1 MNRFRRRLTAAIGI
15 AALLLI
21 LLILL
26 AVAEQG
32 ADDSSIHSV
41 GDAFWYF
48 LITLSTVGYGDM
60 YPVTAAGKLIA
71 CVFVLMSVGAL
82 AFAVGSVLSL
92 MRGELLPKL
101 RLSALRDCRLYIL
114 TAWNPETAALTK
126 HIAKEEPEAWFLF
139 SGECGLTE
147 IPESIGETNRGI
159 LFPGNSQET
168 NLRRA
173 AVRQN
178 RCAVLIT
185 EEDLSEN
192 DRIAAEIMAAE
203 NTSEE
208 ASGKKKD
215 AGIPLY
221 VRTVCDPELLTEQ
234 MTPFNEFDCTA
245 RMYWKQ
251 FPLRRKENQVVLI
264 GCGEY
269 GARLLLR
276 ALEVNVFGPLKRT
289 EYHVFGDAA
298 EFLRNH
304 PELPSAVSLGAAE
317 DDRDSVIFHE
327 DAWNSCPDLFLTAAR
342 IVICEDREEENL
354 RICQEMRTWFPVN
367 AKIHIRSSR
376 NADGA
381 ERFGAAEEIFTTELV
396 MRRQLSRL
404 GHAMHEIYRTSAGGN
419 APEWNELGAFLRQS
433 NMAAADHLAVKIRI
447 LLGHEAFPC
456 GEVTPELCGKAF
468 RRWKETREEGAEL
481 YRAIEHERWERFHYL
496 RNWKYAPVRDNRL
509 RRHHL
514 LVAYQDL
521 SPVEQ
526 AKDDYAWELLGQL
539 SETAQGGTT
548 DEEV

>member
-1 MNRFRRRLTAAIGI
+1 
-15 AALLLI
+15 
-21 LLILL
+21 
-26 AVAEQG
+26 
-32 ADDSSIHSV
+32 
-41 GDAFWYF
+41 
-48 LITLSTVGYGDM
+48 
-60 YPVTAAGKLIA
+60 
-71 CVFVLMSVGAL
+71 
-82 AFAVGSVLSL
+82 
-92 MRGELLPKL
+92 
-101 RLSALRDCRLYIL
+101 
-114 TAWNPETAALTK
+114 
-126 HIAKEEPEAWFLF
+126 
-139 SGECGLTE
+139 
-147 IPESIGETNRGI
+147 
-159 LFPGNSQET
+159 
-168 NLRRA
+168 
-173 AVRQN
+173 
-178 RCAVLIT
+178 
-185 EEDLSEN
+185 
-192 DRIAAEIMAAE
+192 MAAE

-289 EYHVFGDAA
+289 EYPVFGDAA

-354 RICQEMRTWFPVN
+354 RICQEMQTWFPVN

-404 GHAMHEIYRTSAGGN
+404 GHAMHEIYRSGADYPVPAWEELSA
-419 APEWNELGAFLRQS
+419 FMRQS
-433 NMAAADHLAVKIRI
+433 NIAAADHLQTKIS
-447 LLGHEAFPC
+447 LLLAEQSPVTHVTADLCREA
-456 GEVTPELCGKAF
+456 GKVW
-468 RRWKETREEGAEL
+468 RSTYEERGVL
-481 YRAIEHERWERFHYL
+481 YEEIEHDRWMRFYAMY
-496 RNWKYAPVRDNRL
+496 NWDYGGDRDNRMRL
-509 RRHHL
+509 HPDFQPFDAL
-514 LVAYQDL
+514 TTEEKQ
-521 SPVEQ
+521 
-526 AKDDYAWELLGQL
+526 KDDYAWTLLEKLGSSGAVL
-539 SETAQGGTT
+539 
-548 DEEV
+548 

>member
-1 MNRFRRRLTAAIGI
+1 MNRFRRHLTAVLGT
-15 AALLLI
+15 AAVLLL
-21 LLILL
+21 LLVLL
-26 AVAEQG
+26 AAAERG
-32 ADDSSIHSV
+32 ADDSSIHTV
-41 GDAFWYF
+41 GDALWYF

-101 RLSALRDCRLYIL
+101 RLSLLRDCRLYLL
-114 TAWNPETAALTK
+114 TAWNPETAALTR
-126 HIAKEEPEAWFLF
+126 HIAEEEPDAWFLF
-139 SGECGLTE
+139 SGECGLSE
-147 IPESIGETNRGI
+147 LPESIGETRHGI
-159 LFPGNSQET
+159 LFSGNSLET

-178 RCAVLIT
+178 RCAVLVT
-185 EEDLSEN
+185 GEDLSEN
-192 DRIAAEIMAAE
+192 DRIASEIMEAE
-203 NTSEE
+203 
-208 ASGKKKD
+208 
-215 AGIPLY
+215 IPLY
-221 VRTVCDPELLTEQ
+221 VRTVCEPELLTEQ
-234 MTPFNEFDCTA
+234 MTPFNEYDCTA

-251 FPLRRKENQVVLI
+251 FPLRQGEDQIVLI

-289 EYHVFGDAA
+289 EYHVFGDAS

-304 PELPSAVSLGAAE
+304 PELPSAVSLGPTE
-317 DDRDSVIFHE
+317 EDRDSVVFHE
-327 DAWNSCPDLFLTAAR
+327 GAWNSCPELFLTAAR

-354 RICQEMRTWFPVN
+354 RICQEMRTWFPVSGT
-367 AKIHIRSSR
+367 IYVRSSR
-376 NADGA
+376 KTDGA

-396 MRRQLSRL
+396 MRKQLSRL

-433 NMAAADHLAVKIRI
+433 NMAAADHLAVKVRI

-456 GEVTPELCGKAF
+456 GEVTPELCGRAY
-468 RRWKETREEGAEL
+468 RRWQETWKEGAEL
-481 YRAIEHERWERFHYL
+481 YRLIEHERWERFHYL

-521 SPVEQ
+521 SPAER

-539 SETAQGGTT
+539 SESGNGGTT
-548 DEEV
+548 DEKI